1 MMLLS
6 AIVTVTL
13 FIVAV
18 RLLKVA
24 APAASAVATAR
35 EATAAMVDGT
45 LAAHDRGRVVRRAVR
60 RLVGLSFDIVLRAAF
75 AAVVPAATLYLFDA
89 LGLVSAAVATA
100 FLLRPE
106 VIAMS
111 AAATVGAV
119 LLWR

>member
-1 MMLLS
+1 MMMLS
-6 AIVTVTL
+6 AVVTVTL

-45 LAAHDRGRVVRRAVR
+45 LAAHDRGRVVRQAAR
-60 RLVGLSFDIVLRAAF
+60 RLLGLSFDIVLRAAF

-106 VIAMS
+106 VIGLS